1 MPLSSQHVEHI
12 ARLARLNLTPE
23 EIKKF
28 TVELTVVLDY
38 IDQLKAVDTHGIT
51 AADRVGVQKSKLRDD
66 IARPSLPV
74 ETVLLQAPSHTKE
87 FILVPKVLG

>member
-1 MPLSSQHVEHI
+1 MPLTTQQVEHI
-12 ARLARLNLTPE
+12 ARLAKLNLTPE

-38 IDQLKAVDTHGIT
+38 IDQLKTVETRDVGPT
-51 AADRVGVQKSKLRDD
+51 DRIGSGESRLRDD
-66 IARPSLPV
+66 VAEPSLPA
-74 ETVLLQAPSHTKE
+74 EEVLKLAPRHTQE

>member
-1 MPLSSQHVEHI
+1 MPLSTQHVEHI

-23 EIKKF
+23 EIAKF

-38 IDQLKAVDTHGIT
+38 IDQLKTVNTDHVELTERGSSLAET
-51 AADRVGVQKSKLRDD
+51 LRSDQ
-66 IARPSLPV
+66 IAPSLPQ
-74 ETVLLQAPSHTKE
+74 ETVVQLAPKHTRE

>member
-1 MPLSSQHVEHI
+1 MPLTTQHVEHI
-12 ARLARLNLTPE
+12 ARLAKLNLTPE

-38 IDQLKAVDTHGIT
+38 IDQLKTVQTQEIKP
-51 AADRVGVQKSKLRDD
+51 AARISAGDSKLRDD
-66 IARPSLPV
+66 TVQPSLPAD
-74 ETVLLQAPSHTKE
+74 EVLKRAPRHTRE

>member
-1 MPLSSQHVEHI
+1 MPLSIQHVEQI

-38 IDQLKAVDTHGIT
+38 IDQLKMVETEAVVP
-51 AADRVGVQKSKLRDD
+51 AVGMNAPESRLRDD
-66 IARPSLPV
+66 VVKPSLPA
-74 ETVLLQAPSHTKE
+74 EAVLQQAPRHTKE